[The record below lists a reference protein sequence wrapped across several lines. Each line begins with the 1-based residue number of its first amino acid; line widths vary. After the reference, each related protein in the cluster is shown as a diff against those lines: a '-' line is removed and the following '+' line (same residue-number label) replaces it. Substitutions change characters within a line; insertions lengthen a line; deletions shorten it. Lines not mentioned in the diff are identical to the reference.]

1 MVEVKKEEKE
11 RNVIEMEITVEKER
25 VDEAL
30 DKVYRE
36 LSYRV
41 NVPGFRRGKAPRAML
56 RSYAGEDFIMDTV
69 AQDLIPQVTR
79 EVLTQENLK
88 VIGEPELE
96 VIQAEEGEPLVFRL
110 QVVEEPEVKLADPR
124 ELEVRKYRL
133 EIRESD
139 VEKEVEKLIDS
150 HSTWKD
156 KGEDEPAREG
166 DLVMIKIE
174 DEDYAVVAEASLD
187 KDKSL
192 TREVLGMK
200 VGDKGKIPRG
210 EGEEKPS
217 VEFSV
222 SGIMGKERPEVNQE
236 FLSSLE
242 EGLNS
247 IEDLKAK
254 VRERLEAVA
263 QEMVEERLEKEA
275 VVALCRESEVYI
287 PEALLDIDVRRRID
301 QLREDL
307 EEDGLTLDRY
317 LELIDMDFAT
327 LEKNLRDLARWE
339 FRRFFVLEKYAE
351 ESAISVTEEDLAAE
365 YEEIAKRT
373 GRTKE
378 EVKRILE
385 ENDRINEVKY
395 NIKEKKALKDLTQ
408 KVRVKELE
416 EPINLDQW
424 RALEDPEEEA
434 IG

>member
-365 YEEIAKRT
+365 YEEIAKKT

-424 RALEDPEEEA
+424 RALEDPEEEV

>member
-395 NIKEKKALKDLTQ
+395 NIKEKKALKDLAQ

-424 RALEDPEEEA
+424 RALEDPEEEV

>member
-1 MVEVKKEEKE
+1 M
-11 RNVIEMEITVEKER
+11 
-25 VDEAL
+25 
-30 DKVYRE
+30 
-36 LSYRV
+36 
-41 NVPGFRRGKAPRAML
+41 
-56 RSYAGEDFIMDTV
+56 
-69 AQDLIPQVTR
+69 
-79 EVLTQENLK
+79 
-88 VIGEPELE
+88 IGEPELE

-365 YEEIAKRT
+365 YEEIAKKLVELR
-373 GRTKE
+373 
-378 EVKRILE
+378 
-385 ENDRINEVKY
+385 
-395 NIKEKKALKDLTQ
+395 KK
-408 KVRVKELE
+408 
-416 EPINLDQW
+416 
-424 RALEDPEEEA
+424 
-434 IG
+434 

>member
-200 VGDKGKIPRG
+200 VGDKGKIPQG

-395 NIKEKKALKDLTQ
+395 NIKEKKALKDLAQ

-424 RALEDPEEEA
+424 RALEDPEEEV